1 MQRVAF
7 AVGDR
12 ELEKYLQA
20 KLKSECVFVG
30 ATVFREGV
38 IRLVGQANANVLVL
52 REVLDGKENILSI
65 IYKLQ
70 MEYPHVRIIFLAGDR
85 EVGDEFLSTLVNYGV
100 YDILYGKSI
109 LGPDIIEL
117 IRNPRQRRDVAH
129 LQPKPVLDDKGKKVL
144 FESPDA
150 LDRAKPA
157 EEKVLVKEIYIPS
170 DITDDELLV
179 KQRAESKAA
188 TTSTS
193 NLEEF
198 EEIEDPKIEAKSKKG
213 RFFDMGKAKDPV
225 EPIVEP
231 IVEPVTEVEQ
241 SLTPIQPVRQE
252 ESKKEET
259 ILENPTVKSEKGGF
273 LSRLMGKDSA
283 SLSIGTSSG
292 RASQQIITFV
302 GAKSGVG
309 NSMLAFNTALML
321 ANKHRVLYIDMDD
334 MNPVVPALYQLSKL
348 NVGIDTAFQA
358 IQNGRLELIRESIC
372 KMDEIVEM
380 KLSLNDL
387 HKKLPKNLEILI
399 YSETYLSNLTE
410 KSEANKDLSRELY
423 LYMLY
428 QMDYDFI
435 ILDVGGN
442 INDNVTFDAI
452 TYSNR
457 VFYTIT
463 QDAACILK
471 TENDFHE
478 LQKQGV
484 DVGKKIK
491 LLINHYTKNTI
502 DVKGI
507 LDWLNLKNAVCIPNA
522 NDEIMYANFEGIPVS
537 MHLKSNSWKNV
548 WKGILSEL

>member
-12 ELEKYLQA
+12 ELEIYLQA

-38 IRLVGQANANVLVL
+38 IRLVGQGNANVLVL
-52 REVLDGKENILSI
+52 REVLDGKENILSV
-65 IYKLQ
+65 IYQLQ

-157 EEKVLVKEIYIPS
+157 EEKVLVKEIYIQS
-170 DITDDELLV
+170 DITDDEILV
-179 KQRAESKAA
+179 KQRAESKA
-188 TTSTS
+188 TTSSIS
-193 NLEEF
+193 NVEEF
-198 EEIEDPKIEAKSKKG
+198 EEIEDPEIETKTKKG
-213 RFFDMGKAKDPV
+213 GFFGIGKVKNP
-225 EPIVEP
+225 VEP

-241 SLTPIQPVRQE
+241 SLPQIQPVHQE
-252 ESKKEET
+252 EPKKEEV
-259 ILENPTVKSEKGGF
+259 IVENPTVRSEKGGF
-273 LSRLMGKDSA
+273 LSRLMGKESS
-283 SLSIGTSSG
+283 SLPIGTTSG
-292 RASQQIITFV
+292 RALQQIITFV

-321 ANKHRVLYIDMDD
+321 ANKHRVLYVDMDD

-380 KLSLNDL
+380 KLSLNNL
-387 HKKLPKNLEILI
+387 HKKLPKNLEVLI

-507 LDWLNLKNAVCIPNA
+507 LNWLNLKNAVCIPNA

-537 MHLKSNSWKNV
+537 MHLKSNIWKNV

>member
-12 ELEKYLQA
+12 ELERYLQA
-20 KLKSECVFVG
+20 KLKSECIFVG

-38 IRLVGQANANVLVL
+38 IRLVGQGNANVLIL

-65 IYKLQ
+65 IYQLQ

-150 LDRAKPA
+150 LERVVGPS
-157 EEKVLVKEIYIPS
+157 EEKVLVKEVYIPS

-179 KQRAESKAA
+179 KQRSEDGAVDAKG
-188 TTSTS
+188 STS
-193 NLEEF
+193 IEEF
-198 EEIEDPKIEAKSKKG
+198 EEIEDPDVEVKSKKSG
-213 RFFDMGKAKDPV
+213 FFGISKVKESV
-225 EPIVEP
+225 ETIM
-231 IVEPVTEVEQ
+231 EPVTKAEK
-241 SLTPIQPVRQE
+241 SVRQE
-252 ESKKEET
+252 ESNKENVVV
-259 ILENPTVKSEKGGF
+259 ENPTAKGGF

-283 SLSIGTSSG
+283 SSINIGSG
-292 RASQQIITFV
+292 RTLQQIITFV
-302 GAKSGVG
+302 GSKGGVG

-321 ANKHRVLYIDMDD
+321 ASKHRVLYIDMDD
-334 MNPVVPALYQLSKL
+334 MYPVVPSLYQLSKL

-387 HKKLPKNLEILI
+387 HKKLPKKLETLT
-399 YSETYLSNLTE
+399 YSETYLSDLTE

-442 INDNVTFDAI
+442 IRDNVTFDAI

-491 LLINHYTKNTI
+491 LLINHYTKNAI
-502 DVKGI
+502 GVKDI
-507 LDWLNLKNAVCIPNA
+507 LDWLNLTNAVCIPNA

-537 MHLKSNSWKNV
+537 MYLKSGSWKNV
-548 WKGILSEL
+548 WKGILNEL